1 MINHFQRFTHQ
12 ASHPPLKLHSM
23 QLIYEGSRVID
34 RAQLHGW
41 SCIRKRHMRGVLAM
55 VKIQDP
61 AQLKGRRLRLAMFI
75 WGTALMAIGQ
85 TACTVVDDDI
95 AVVAKK
101 NIVVVEAPRV
111 SKAYAYPENH
121 AERPA
126 GVTARAVAYHGSA
139 PYICSPSGF
148 GQKSRCFARPPI

>member
-1 MINHFQRFTHQ
+1 M
-12 ASHPPLKLHSM
+12 LK
-23 QLIYEGSRVID
+23 
-34 RAQLHGW
+34 
-41 SCIRKRHMRGVLAM
+41 K
-55 VKIQDP
+55 QDA
-61 AQLKGRRLRLAMFI
+61 AQLKGRRLRLAMFV

-101 NIVVVEAPRV
+101 NIVRSRRRASPRPMPIRKIAPG
-111 SKAYAYPENH
+111 A
-121 AERPA
+121 RP
-126 GVTARAVAYHGSA
+126 GSTARTVAYHGSA

>member
-1 MINHFQRFTHQ
+1 
-12 ASHPPLKLHSM
+12 
-23 QLIYEGSRVID
+23 
-34 RAQLHGW
+34 
-41 SCIRKRHMRGVLAM
+41 M

-75 WGTALMAIGQ
+75 WGTALMAIAQ

-95 AVVAKK
+95 VVAKK

-126 GVTARAVAYHGSA
+126 GVTARTVAYHGSA

-148 GQKSRCFARPPI
+148 GQKSRCFARPSI